1 MPEVPAHIKV
11 LKSPQPVPSTPVSYF
26 KRSAVGR
33 FFESVNPALAMG
45 TGSPIPESRDDLEE
59 DPAVQQLRIKKII
72 VQEEQ
77 KR

>member
-11 LKSPQPVPSTPVSYF
+11 LKSPQPISSTPASYF

-33 FFESVNPALAMG
+33 FFESVNPALAQS
-45 TGSPIPESRDDLEE
+45 TGFPIPESRDEDE